1 MFCCLSYD
9 YKFTSMEKAHR
20 DTKTDTYEPGD
31 RISPSIGE
39 RLICGS
45 AGWGGGRRGRAA
57 KIQAC
62 ACFLCCLTHKPLHW
76 FRVIKGK
83 AGTRVTYL
91 AVLFIWE
98 CAVPSS
104 QGAC

>member
-1 MFCCLSYD
+1 MDLQV
-9 YKFTSMEKAHR
+9 
-20 DTKTDTYEPGD
+20 
-31 RISPSIGE
+31 GE
-39 RLICGS
+39 E
-45 AGWGGGRRGRAA
+45 AEEGGRQKSRPVPASYA
-57 KIQAC
+57 VS
-62 ACFLCCLTHKPLHW
+62 THKPLHW

-91 AVLFIWE
+91 AVLFKWE